1 MSSKKI
7 VAGGLCAG
15 LVFYGLSLL
24 IWVLFKFLPIVPLAI
39 AVPSQGLS
47 AGWYI
52 EHLLVSLF
60 IGLLWGFGYAVYG
73 KTRPGGWLYG
83 ASMYMVGLLPAFV
96 ANFVIA
102 PPMRSVIFYG
112 ALVGLIGALLG
123 GRTLAV
129 IIKR

>member
-15 LVFYGLSLL
+15 LVFYALSLVV
-24 IWVLFKFLPIVPLAI
+24 WALFKFLPIVPLAV
-39 AVPSQGLS
+39 AVPPQGLS
-47 AGWYI
+47 GGWYI

-73 KTRPGGWLYG
+73 KLRPGGWLYG
-83 ASMYMVGLLPAFV
+83 VTMYAVGLLPAFA

-102 PPMRSVIFYG
+102 PEVRSVIFYG

-123 GRTLAV
+123 GRTLAA